1 MNMAEPDE
9 RQKLAELEG
18 LFSSVCQAIDTDKVE
33 KKVKDLESKTS
44 AEGLWDDPD
53 SAQALFSSL
62 SSNKALLEKIGT
74 LKEKLSDIS
83 VLISLAQEEGDPS
96 GLQEAGKEMEEA
108 RGEIEDLQMRSLL
121 NGEWDEKDAV
131 VTIRSGAGG
140 NDAADWAQMLFRM
153 YLHWCK
159 KKGYET
165 SVLSLSQGEEG
176 GIKSVTFQVH
186 APYSYGILASEAGT
200 HRLVRISPFDNQ
212 GRRHTSFAGVE
223 VIPLVESSEEVKIDD
238 SDIRVDTFQSSGPG
252 GQGVNTTYS
261 AVRITHIPT
270 GIVINMQNQRSQ
282 IQNKA
287 LAMQILQSKLLALK
301 KQEESAQRKE
311 MAGDVKASWGD
322 QIRSYVFHPYQMV
335 KDLRSGEET
344 SDIEGVMNGEIDRF
358 LSSGMRWKKQHEE

>member
-1 MNMAEPDE
+1 MAEADE
-9 RQKLAELEG
+9 RQKLSQIEDLFASVCRAIDPEGVKEKVKELE
-18 LFSSVCQAIDTDKVE
+18 E
-33 KKVKDLESKTS
+33 KTAADN
-44 AEGLWDDPD
+44 LWDDPD

-62 SSNKALLEKIGT
+62 SSAQALLSKIEEI
-74 LKEKLSDIS
+74 KASLSDIS
-83 VLISLAQEEGDPS
+83 LMISLSQEEGDAS
-96 GLQEAGKEMEEA
+96 LMQEAEKEMKKVE
-108 RGEIEDLQMRSLL
+108 GEISSLQLRSLL
-121 NGEWDEKDAV
+121 NGEYDEKNAV

-140 NDAADWAQMLFRM
+140 NDAADWAQMLLRM

-165 SVLSLSQGEEG
+165 SLLNLSQGEEG
-176 GIKSVTFQVH
+176 GVKSATFQVM

-223 VIPLVESSEEVKIDD
+223 VIPLVESSDEVKINEGDLR
-238 SDIRVDTFQSSGPG
+238 IDTFQSSGPG

-261 AVRITHIPT
+261 AVRITHLPT
-270 GIVINMQNQRSQ
+270 GIVVNMQNQRSQ

-287 LAMQILQSKLLALK
+287 LAMQILQSKLLAIK
-301 KQEESAQRKE
+301 KQEESEQRKE

-335 KDLRSGEET
+335 KDLRTGVET
-344 SDIEGVMNGEIDRF
+344 SDVEGVMSGNIDEF
-358 LSSGMRWKKQHEE
+358 LSSGMHWKKQHEE